1 MRYRWNV
8 PVTLAD
14 VAAFFGVPGAVAD
27 TLRRRLRD
35 ERLMSTVEVA
45 HMVGVG
51 VDTLERWRAD
61 GYGPPWV
68 KLGRAARTIG
78 GTEQGRRA
86 QRARTLPR
94 YKRADVMAWIE
105 MQRVDPAKE

>member
-1 MRYRWNV
+1 MIA
-8 PVTLAD
+8 LSD
-14 VAAFFGVPGAVAD
+14 VAAFLGVPEAVVES
-27 TLRRRLRD
+27 LRKRLRD
-35 ERLMSTVEVA
+35 ERLMSTAEVA
-45 HMVGVG
+45 ALVGVG

-68 KLGRAARTIG
+68 RLGRAARTIG

-105 MQRVDPAKE
+105 QQRVDPAKE

>member
-1 MRYRWNV
+1 MIA
-8 PVTLAD
+8 LSD
-14 VAAFFGVPGAVAD
+14 VAAFFGVPEAVVES
-27 TLRRRLRD
+27 LRKRLRD
-35 ERLMSTVEVA
+35 ERLMSTAEVA
-45 HMVGVG
+45 ALVGVG

-94 YKRADVMAWIE
+94 YVRADVEKWIE
-105 MQRVDPAKE
+105 QQRVEPAKE

>member
-1 MRYRWNV
+1 MIA
-8 PVTLAD
+8 LSD
-14 VAAFFGVPGAVAD
+14 VAAFFGVPEAAVES
-27 TLRRRLRD
+27 LRKRLRD
-35 ERLMSTVEVA
+35 ERLMSTAEVA
-45 HMVGVG
+45 ALVGVG

-78 GTEQGRRA
+78 GASQGRRA

-94 YKRADVMAWIE
+94 YKRADVEAWIE
-105 MQRVDPAKE
+105 QQRVDPAKE